1 MGLTGKQRK
10 DLTGQQ
16 RKDLRKEIERVLDKH
31 KLRRILRENQEKLN
45 GFLYDQLPSDTAF
58 QEQAFKLIEELENRE
73 LIYVFIEVVRED
85 ENCSNFAQSLSDN
98 ENNNSPNSSE
108 DKIPFNQSG
117 TEVIEGESQPNAN
130 LDDLDDLKNLLKQ
143 EKWIEADIE
152 TRKLLLDSI
161 GNPKFVNEENFQN
174 IKCDLLR
181 GIDKLW
187 REESKGR
194 FGFSVQKEIW
204 KDIKT
209 SYSFL
214 KKEELIERFG
224 IEVGWYDGYR
234 EEWIDIHSIKRSP
247 DIRLQEKVEDK
258 AKGCLPTLHLS
269 RPWSHKIAANLIP
282 CLMKKL

>member
-1 MGLTGKQRK
+1 MELTGKQRK
-10 DLTGQQ
+10 Y
-16 RKDLRKEIERVLDKH
+16 LRQEIQRVLDKH

-45 GFLYDQLPSDTAF
+45 RILYDQLPSDTAF
-58 QEQAFKLIEELENRE
+58 QEQAVNLIEELENRE

-108 DKIPFNQSG
+108 DKIPSNQSG

-204 KDIKT
+204 EDIKK
-209 SYSFL
+209 SYSSV
-214 KKEELIERFG
+214 KEEELIERFG
-224 IEVGWYDGYR
+224 IKVGWYDEDRY
-234 EEWIDIHSIKRSP
+234 EWLDIHSIKLYD
-247 DIRLQEKVEDK
+247 DIRFQEKVEYK
-258 AKGCLPTLHLS
+258 AKGCLPTLPRS
-269 RPWSHKIAANLIP
+269 NYYRKKIQANLIP
-282 CLMKKL
+282 YFMKKLKSCNFL